1 MLDRLVDFETTMSA
15 TEASPVGKDLKTIE
29 RQLSENEVCEDYV
42 QNNVYTVKPEN
53 CAVVLIVRF
62 VQLKKIFVRKIL
74 IKCACA
80 VSLPYGCSV
89 RHFRIIFFAA

>member
-15 TEASPVGKDLKTIE
+15 TEATPVCEDVKTIE

-42 QNNVYTVKPEN
+42 QNNVYTVKPED

-62 VQLKKIFVRKIL
+62 VWLKEIAQYLSAKF
-74 IKCACA
+74 
-80 VSLPYGCSV
+80 
-89 RHFRIIFFAA
+89 